1 MNCLLRYARTQF
13 NKPLVRPS
21 RLGGSSAGAGAGAGR
36 PRRAFYSSGDSSSS
50 EEDDNNAEAKE
61 DTKKYELDPDHYN
74 FLRNTLPLLKSRN
87 ASVVLGVAAVHFYLG
102 RAEHDSAANRAI
114 GRALVRVMRNHREIQ
129 YVVLKCIIALA
140 EDRPVIFEPFLKN
153 FFITVGEP
161 SFVRRLKLEV
171 LSRIATEDTVST
183 ILREFQT
190 YVRDGDDRFVRDAIR
205 AVGRIASALPDVAD
219 RCLRGLMGL
228 INTSSEVV
236 VAAAIIVIRQLL
248 QQHPQHVNIIV
259 RLAKKLD
266 ETTVP
271 QARAAIVWIIGEFQS
286 QPRVAALA
294 PDTLRVLAKKF
305 IQEDVVVKNQILNLA
320 AKLSLRQRGHPQV
333 QLLLEYVLGLCRFD
347 ADYDLRD
354 RARLVKH
361 MLAKGDDLATRVFLS
376 TKPAPTTA
384 GAAEGAPSLAVASL
398 SHLVKHSAHGYT
410 AIPEW
415 RQEPVDKSVRDPA
428 ATAEP
433 SRKHG
438 KHKHGKH
445 KHGKKADAAGAA
457 TGTAATKQKG
467 FYDTTSDEDDAAE
480 SDSSSGSS
488 GSSSGS

>member
-1 MNCLLRYARTQF
+1 MLRARVQ
-13 NKPLVRPS
+13 
-21 RLGGSSAGAGAGAGR
+21 
-36 PRRAFYSSGDSSSS
+36 
-50 EEDDNNAEAKE
+50 
-61 DTKKYELDPDHYN
+61 
-74 FLRNTLPLLKSRN
+74 
-87 ASVVLGVAAVHFYLG
+87 
-102 RAEHDSAANRAI
+102 
-114 GRALVRVMRNHREIQ
+114 
-129 YVVLKCIIALA
+129 
-140 EDRPVIFEPFLKN
+140 
-153 FFITVGEP
+153 
-161 SFVRRLKLEV
+161 
-171 LSRIATEDTVST
+171 
-183 ILREFQT
+183 
-190 YVRDGDDRFVRDAIR
+190 

-305 IQEDVVVKNQILNLA
+305 MQEDVVVKNQILNLA

-354 RARLVKH
+354 RARLMKH

-376 TKPAPTTA
+376 TKVCVRVCVCVCVSVCVCVCICVCAL
-384 GAAEGAPSLAVASL
+384 AAVLMVGRCECLA
-398 SHLVKHSAHGYT
+398 
-410 AIPEW
+410 
-415 RQEPVDKSVRDPA
+415 
-428 ATAEP
+428 
-433 SRKHG
+433 SRTH
-438 KHKHGKH
+438 
-445 KHGKKADAAGAA
+445 
-457 TGTAATKQKG
+457 
-467 FYDTTSDEDDAAE
+467 
-480 SDSSSGSS
+480 
-488 GSSSGS
+488 

>member
-1 MNCLLRYARTQF
+1 MRCLSLLHSSPYVRKTAAHSISKIFDRAGELRTDLVEIVSRLLADSSTMVLCGAMAAFAEVCSTRHDLLHPHYRKLVSVLADMDEWGQVVTMNCLLRYARTQF

-153 FFITVGEP
+153 FFITVRRPRSRHGVFPPARAFSVLTLSCAVVCCRGQVGEP

-205 AVGRIASALPDVAD
+205 VCGVVEARRWRGGDVCGSLFCAVS
-219 RCLRGLMGL
+219 
-228 INTSSEVV
+228 
-236 VAAAIIVIRQLL
+236 
-248 QQHPQHVNIIV
+248 
-259 RLAKKLD
+259 
-266 ETTVP
+266 
-271 QARAAIVWIIGEFQS
+271 W
-286 QPRVAALA
+286 RVAC
-294 PDTLRVLAKKF
+294 PCPG
-305 IQEDVVVKNQILNLA
+305 
-320 AKLSLRQRGHPQV
+320 RGSHR
-333 QLLLEYVLGLCRFD
+333 LC
-347 ADYDLRD
+347 
-354 RARLVKH
+354 
-361 MLAKGDDLATRVFLS
+361 
-376 TKPAPTTA
+376 PT
-384 GAAEGAPSLAVASL
+384 
-398 SHLVKHSAHGYT
+398 
-410 AIPEW
+410 
-415 RQEPVDKSVRDPA
+415 
-428 ATAEP
+428 
-433 SRKHG
+433 
-438 KHKHGKH
+438 
-445 KHGKKADAAGAA
+445 
-457 TGTAATKQKG
+457 
-467 FYDTTSDEDDAAE
+467 
-480 SDSSSGSS
+480 
-488 GSSSGS
+488 